1 MLKESMYTVDEKMS
15 TKTLIN
21 IMNSPMIPDNEVMK
35 AQSLLINRLFSLKA
49 VQKEVWRERGE
60 RTRGEN

>member
-49 VQKEVWRERGE
+49 VQKEVWRGREERIE
-60 RTRGEN
+60 

>member
-1 MLKESMYTVDEKMS
+1 MS

-21 IMNSPMIPDNEVMK
+21 IMNSPMILDNEVMK